1 MEARRFD
8 KNGGKDYGGG
18 SDNND
23 GNSEVYRWQLRR
35 FGFDLF
41 LVWIDFELSLGW
53 VFQWVWVDFKLG
65 LGWVFC

>member
-8 KNGGKDYGGG
+8 ENDGKDYGGG

-23 GNSEVYRWQLRR
+23 ANSEVYRWQLRL

-41 LVWIDFELSLGW
+41 LVWIDFELSLRLIVDGC
-53 VFQWVWVDFKLG
+53 VWIFNR
-65 LGWVFC
+65 